1 MIYLKL
7 GGDEKVTE
15 TKKRLGLAI
24 PVVLYEKILEQ
35 AKYQGKTLN
44 SLCLEIFWEYFESR
58 EKSSVAERD

>member
-1 MIYLKL
+1 M
-7 GGDEKVTE
+7 TE
-15 TKKRLGLAI
+15 IKKTLGLAI
-24 PVVLYEKILEQ
+24 PVVLYEKIFEL

>member
-1 MIYLKL
+1 M
-7 GGDEKVTE
+7 TE